1 MFSIG
6 TEKVLKP
13 RIEERKMTDER
24 WNPQTALRR
33 SVALFRA
40 LRHVEQIQLTTAG
53 GISLLIWF
61 DYDTSELVAETDD
74 GVEIGRVPFEV
85 TE

>member
-1 MFSIG
+1 MLPIG

-13 RIEERKMTDER
+13 RIEERNMIER

-33 SVALFRA
+33 SVSFFRA
-40 LRHVEQIQLTTAG
+40 LPHLEQATLTTAG

-85 TE
+85 TP

>member
-1 MFSIG
+1 MI
-6 TEKVLKP
+6 
-13 RIEERKMTDER
+13 DER

-33 SVALFRA
+33 SVSFFRA
-40 LRHVEQIQLTTAG
+40 LPHLEQATLTTCG
-53 GISLLIWF
+53 GLSLHIAF
-61 DYDTSELVAETDD
+61 DPDTSELVAETDD